1 MKQTKKLKDHREIG
15 RELDLFSFHDVAPGA
30 IFWHPKGWTIY
41 QTLQEFIREKTLSEG
56 YLEISTPIMVK
67 SSLFKQSGHWEHFGA
82 DNMFNLAIYED
93 KEIAARKVPTVKIKV
108 NGKIQEVPEV
118 NYSLKPMNCPET
130 ALVYA
135 TKTRSYQDLP
145 IKLSDYGILHR
156 RELSGVL
163 GGAFRVRQ
171 FVIDDAHLFVRPDQI
186 QEEIHKLLL
195 LAMDV
200 YQSFG
205 FKPKFYLATRPE
217 KAMGDKKT
225 WDRAEKALEKALR
238 DAKVNFD
245 IKPKDGA
252 FYGPKIDIH
261 IRDSQDRDW
270 QLATI
275 QLDFQMPQRMGLNYI
290 NKDGKKE
297 IPVMIHR
304 GIFGSFERFIGILIE
319 HYAGAFPVWLS
330 PVQAVIIPIAD
341 RHHKYSLKVNRQ
353 LKENDI
359 RAEVDDRSFSMQKR
373 IREAELQKIPYM
385 LVVGDKEQKDKRVSV
400 RMRGK
405 KDLGQ
410 MSTKRFINK
419 ISEEIGKKLLH
430 QRML

>member
-1 MKQTKKLKDHREIG
+1 MKKHKLKDHREIG

-30 IFWHPKGWTIY
+30 VFWHPKGWTIY
-41 QTLQEFIREKTLSEG
+41 QTLKKFIRKKTLSEG
-56 YLEISTPIMVK
+56 YQEISTPVMVK

-93 KEIAARKVPTVKIKV
+93 KEIAAGKVPAVKTKV

-195 LAMDV
+195 LAIDI

-225 WDRAEKALEKALR
+225 WSKAEKSLEKALR
-238 DAKVNFD
+238 DAKVDFN

-270 QLATI
+270 QLATL
-275 QLDFQMPQRMGLNYI
+275 QLDFQMPQRMNLSYI

-297 IPVMIHR
+297 TPVMIHR

-319 HYAGAFPVWLS
+319 HYAGAFPTWLS
-330 PVQAVIIPIAD
+330 PVQVKIIPISEKHAVYA
-341 RHHKYSLKVNRQ
+341 KKVAQKLLDTQIRVE
-353 LKENDI
+353 LDNDNL
-359 RAEVDDRSFSMQKR
+359 SMQKR
-373 IREAELQKIPYM
+373 IRNSEIAKIPYI
-385 LVVGDKEQKDKRVSV
+385 LVVGDKEKAANSINV
-400 RMRGK
+400 RQRGK
-405 KDLGQ
+405 KGHQSLSLSQ
-410 MSTKRFINK
+410 FLSHIKKEIETKA
-419 ISEEIGKKLLH
+419 SL
-430 QRML
+430 